1 MAMNAL
7 FKNTEGVKASIEE
20 ESFEKQERPETSVEN
35 ATVGGQEAPPEKMD
49 SKNQRRSA
57 PKRKNQE
64 KKDKKMENDYNP
76 TTKITPKS
84 PTIYLLQDEKKYL
97 DRLKAYILLETGEKT
112 SDHELV
118 MKALE
123 DYVKKNYKEFAKK
136 I

>member
-1 MAMNAL
+1 MNAL

-20 ESFEKQERPETSVEN
+20 ESFEKQGRPESSAEN
-35 ATVGGQEAPPEKMD
+35 ASAGEQEAPPEKKD
-49 SKNQRRSA
+49 SKNQRRPV
-57 PKRKNQE
+57 PKKKNQE
-64 KKDKKMENDYNP
+64 NKEKENDYNP

-123 DYVKKNYKEFAKK
+123 DYVKKNYKEVSKK

>member
-1 MAMNAL
+1 MNAL

-20 ESFEKQERPETSVEN
+20 ESFEKQGRPESSAEN
-35 ATVGGQEAPPEKMD
+35 ATVGEQEAPPEKKD
-49 SKNQRRSA
+49 SKNQRRPA
-57 PKRKNQE
+57 PKKKSQE
-64 KKDKKMENDYNP
+64 NKEKENDYNP

>member
-1 MAMNAL
+1 MNAL

-20 ESFEKQERPETSVEN
+20 ESFEKQERPAASAEN
-35 ATVGGQEAPPEKMD
+35 ATVGEQEAPPEKKD
-49 SKNQRRSA
+49 SKNQRRPA
-57 PKRKNQE
+57 PKKKSQE
-64 KKDKKMENDYNP
+64 NKEKENDYNP

>member
-1 MAMNAL
+1 MNAL

-20 ESFEKQERPETSVEN
+20 ESFEKQERPEASAEN
-35 ATVGGQEAPPEKMD
+35 ATAGEQEAPPENKD
-49 SKNQRRSA
+49 SKNQRRPA
-57 PKRKNQE
+57 PKKKNQE
-64 KKDKKMENDYNP
+64 NQEKENDYNP

-84 PTIYLLQDEKKYL
+84 PTVYLLQDEKKYL